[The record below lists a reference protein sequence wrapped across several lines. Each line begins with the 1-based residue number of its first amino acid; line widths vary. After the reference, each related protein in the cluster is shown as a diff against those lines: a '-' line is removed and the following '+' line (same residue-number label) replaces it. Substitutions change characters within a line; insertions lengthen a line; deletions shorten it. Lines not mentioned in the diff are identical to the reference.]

1 MHLKLLIIQQLTSI
15 GDLWEDSNIYQMV
28 SSILMITYFDLK
40 QMIGFN
46 IMRKTISIEL
56 NPQLIREYKS
66 NVPM

>member
-1 MHLKLLIIQQLTSI
+1 MPLKLLIIQQLTSI

-28 SSILMITYFDLK
+28 SSILMITYVDLK

-56 NPQLIREYKS
+56 NPQLIKEYKS
-66 NVPM
+66 YVPM

>member
-1 MHLKLLIIQQLTSI
+1 MPLKLLIIQQLTSI

-28 SSILMITYFDLK
+28 SSILMITYVDLK

-66 NVPM
+66 YVPM

>member
-1 MHLKLLIIQQLTSI
+1 MPLKLLIIQQLTSI

-28 SSILMITYFDLK
+28 SSILMITYVDLK